1 MDDKYI
7 GGEAASPGSDGYIAG
22 GAQPGNKQAAPAEQ
36 PSLETELQQVTAA
49 GGLSAVPPHFEDKD
63 GYWKTILSANPF
75 EALYL
80 DYRQYAVI
88 TPETVK
94 KNYDALTAFWMGKGK
109 LLTGGAREKIKARYG
124 EDTVTNAVKLLDAA
138 YQKLKTK
145 EGIDLYYREI
155 DRKRYT
161 EGLKSVEELVD
172 ISLEDGEFTKQEA
185 ARIISK
191 AVKHGLTETEIRSYL
206 LALIKDKGFKPR
218 NTKQVTE
225 EFEGQ
230 WMTDERWKT
239 AQSRTTIWLD
249 HSVSTLEETGEVTFN
264 HKEKAF
270 TRLSGANYLPVVVSQ
285 LTNNTDKGFE
295 YEEIIRGENDREKRF
310 LKVVYRLNP
319 SLPFLLEEWP
329 YPDIESLLADTA
341 TDYGLFTSAAASYK
355 AGHLHIWLKETD
367 PENAAKLTAD
377 TQHKNFLTFLYR
389 VNKTHPFYLNGEKFD
404 TPKQLAERAKYEAGL
419 WNKIAEAMMNG
430 QLPAWLEGIGR
441 LEWIQQYNQK
451 LEPVLNASYYQDE
464 DKRLAAAQTFIEVIA
479 AQTPQPVIASEPA
492 ALELTAIEGSK
503 LFQHTFKVKLSD
515 WGFTKAVV
523 YLDKNIE
530 GIWLNEKIIS
540 LHSLY
545 GTTEKVVTVSVDAL
559 KLVKDKLYNVNIII
573 ATPYQTVALPVKIKI
588 VFPKKAF
595 IAQLLKYAA
604 FGALFFGIVRYLLG
618 AVTGFNTWLA
628 QDYHFYTYTSL
639 ATPSEYLPP
648 KYFLFFVI
656 LLVLL
661 GGLIASFSII
671 KKGEKL

>member
-1 MDDKYI
+1 MEDKYI
-7 GGEAASPGSDGYIAG
+7 GGEAQSPGSEGYIAG
-22 GAQPGNKQAAPAEQ
+22 GQAGDKKAVPAAQQ
-36 PSLETELQQVTAA
+36 SLETELQQVTAN
-49 GGLSAVPPHFEDKD
+49 GGLEAVPAHFEDKD

-75 EALYL
+75 EILYL

-88 TPETVK
+88 TPEIVQ
-94 KNYDALTAFWMGKGK
+94 KNYQVLTAFWQGKSK
-109 LLTGGAREKIKARYG
+109 LMTGGAREKIKARYG
-124 EDTVTNAVKLLDAA
+124 EDTVNNASRILDAA
-138 YQKLKTK
+138 NQKLKNK
-145 EGIDLYYREI
+145 ESIELYYREI

-161 EGLKSVEELVD
+161 EGLKSVEELIE

-191 AVKHGLTETEIRSYL
+191 AVKNGLTENELRDHLMNL
-206 LALIKDKGFKPR
+206 LKEKGFRPR
-218 NTKQVTE
+218 NTKKFTD

-264 HKEKAF
+264 NKEKAY

-285 LTNNTDKGFE
+285 LTKNTDKGFE
-295 YEEIIRGENDREKRF
+295 YEEIIRGENDMDRRF

-319 SLPFLLEEWP
+319 ALPFSLEGRL
-329 YPDIESLLADTA
+329 YPDIESLFADTA
-341 TDYGLFTSAAASYK
+341 INFDLFTKAAAAYA
-355 AGHLHIWLKETD
+355 AGHLHIWLNETD
-367 PENAAKLTAD
+367 QENAAKLT
-377 TQHKNFLTFLYR
+377 TETRHKNYLSFIYR
-389 VNKTHPFYLNGEKFD
+389 INKEHPFYLHGEKFD
-404 TPKQLAERAKYEAGL
+404 TPKQLAERAKYDATL
-419 WNKIAEAMMNG
+419 WNKIAEAMTNG
-430 QLPAWLEGIGR
+430 YLPAWLEGIGR

-451 LEPVLNASYYQDE
+451 LETVLNASYYEDG

-479 AQTPQPVIASEPA
+479 TQVPSPVVVAEPA

-503 LFQHTFKVKLSD
+503 LFQQTFSIKLGE

-530 GIWLNEKIIS
+530 GIWLNEKIIT

-545 GTTEKVVTVSVDAL
+545 GATEKTVTIAVDAL
-559 KLVKDKLYNVNIII
+559 KLVKDKLYNINVIIV
-573 ATPYQTVALPVKIKI
+573 TPYQTVTMPVKIKV

-595 IAQLLKYAA
+595 IIQLLKYAA
-604 FGALFFGIVRYLLG
+604 FGALFFAGIRYLLG
-618 AVTGFNTWLA
+618 AATGFNGWLA

-639 ATPSEYLPP
+639 AMSSLYLPP
-648 KYFLFFVI
+648 KYFIFFFV
-656 LLVLL
+656 LLVFL
-661 GGLIASFSII
+661 GVIAASFPII
-671 KKGEKL
+671 KKAEKL